1 MGYSIVT
8 VAALT
13 RTCKSTLKT
22 FSFPVLRVSALTCSP
37 YEEVE
42 VNRVAHKA
50 TRKRLTA
57 TVAGVGALAL
67 VLTACGSSSSGGGT
81 TSAAATSAAATSG
94 GAASGSAAA
103 GGGASEDF
111 CATIKQNWGDLTG
124 KTITYY
130 TSVGDEEKN
139 VWLAGFKPFE
149 DCTGATIQWDGS
161 KEFEAQIKVRIASG
175 NPPDV
180 AAFPQPGLL
189 SSIVNETGSVKP
201 APQIV
206 SDAVDANYNEA
217 FKGYGTVNDIF
228 FAPPLDANVKS
239 FVWYSPKTFKE
250 KGYTV
255 PTTYDELVALTNKIA
270 ADNTGANVKP
280 WCAGIASGDATGWPA
295 TDWLEDYMVRMYG
308 PEVYAQWV
316 SHEIPFNDPK
326 VADALNK
333 VGEILKNPANV
344 NGGLGDVASIAST
357 TFQDGGVPITKGQCF
372 LHRQASF
379 YENFWPEGTTVAE
392 DGDVYAF
399 YLPPISEQFGKP
411 VLIGGT
417 FLGAFTDRPEVQAF
431 QYYVTQPAFSD
442 AYVAAGTNITA
453 NNKLDK
459 SLIKSPISKLSYD
472 ILQDPDATLVFDGSD
487 MMPGAVGSGS
497 LWKQLTAWIATD
509 QSTQATLDNVEA
521 SWPAS

>member
-1 MGYSIVT
+1 
-8 VAALT
+8 
-13 RTCKSTLKT
+13 
-22 FSFPVLRVSALTCSP
+22 
-37 YEEVE
+37 VE

-50 TRKRLTA
+50 TRRRLTA
-57 TVAGVGALAL
+57 TVAGVGAIAL
-67 VLTACGSSSSGGGT
+67 VLSACGSSSTSSGT
-81 TSAAATSAAATSG
+81 TSAATSAG
-94 GAASGSAAA
+94 GAAASGSAAA
-103 GGGASEDF
+103 ESGDF

-130 TSVGDEEKN
+130 TTVGDEEKPF
-139 VWLAGFKPFE
+139 WLAGFKPFE

-180 AAFPQPGLL
+180 ANFPQPGLL
-189 SSIVNETGSVKP
+189 NSIVNETGSVKP

-206 SDAVDANYNEA
+206 ADAVDANYNEV
-217 FKGYGTVNDIF
+217 FKTSGTVNDIF
-228 FAPPLDANVKS
+228 FAAPTDANVKS

-255 PTTYDELVALTNKIA
+255 PTTYDELIALTNKIA
-270 ADNTGANVKP
+270 AENTGANVKP

-308 PEVYAQWV
+308 PDVYAQWV
-316 SHEIPFNDPK
+316 AHEFPFNDQK
-326 VADALNK
+326 VVDALNK
-333 VGEILKNPANV
+333 VGDILRNPADV
-344 NGGLGDVASIAST
+344 NGGYGDVASIAST
-357 TFQDGGVPITKGQCF
+357 TFQDGGVPITKQQCF

-379 YENFWPEGTTVAE
+379 YGSFWPTGTTVAE

-399 YLPPISEQFGKP
+399 YLPAFSSDYGKP
-411 VLIGGT
+411 VLIGGSM
-417 FLGAFTDRPEVQAF
+417 LAAFTDRPEVQAF

-442 AYVAAGTNITA
+442 GFAAAGPLITA

-459 SLIKSPISKLSYD
+459 SVIKSPISKLSYD

-487 MMPGAVGSGS
+487 NMPGAVGAGS
-497 LWKQLTAWIATD
+497 LWKQLTAWIATN
-509 QSTQATLDNVEA
+509 QATQTTLDNVEA